1 MKKRR
6 RRWKR
11 RKVGRGRGG
20 GLKGGGGG
28 EIGGRRGR
36 GGDEERRGGQGGG
49 RGERGRGGG
58 GAGEERVGRGG
69 WGGGAR
75 EERVGRG
82 GGGRVLHLS
91 LKRSE
96 KALLL
101 SVFSTSFLQCLV
113 SALAVTLM
121 LADASTCRHICTSF
135 ALRPP
140 RLAWHSRILVTD
152 CTLPPSFT
160 CKHTPAA
167 QHTCRTTWR
176 SCGGGEEI
184 SHRGHC
190 GQLSNS
196 TS

>member
-11 RKVGRGRGG
+11 RKVGRARGG

-28 EIGGRRGR
+28 R
-36 GGDEERRGGQGGG
+36 GGDEGRRGGQGG
-49 RGERGRGGG
+49 RGRG
-58 GAGEERVGRGG
+58 
-69 WGGGAR
+69 
-75 EERVGRG
+75 G
-82 GGGRVLHLS
+82 GGGRVLHRS
-91 LKRSE
+91 LKRSA

-113 SALAVTLM
+113 SALAVTLT
-121 LADASTCRHICTSF
+121 LADASACRHICTSL

-140 RLAWHSRILVTD
+140 RLASHSRILVTD

-167 QHTCRTTWR
+167 QRTCRTTWR
-176 SCGGGEEI
+176 SRGGGTEI
-184 SHRGHC
+184 SHRGRC

-196 TS
+196 TSWFPGSPPPPAPPRWLPW